1 MGQNLYLII
10 FFHGLW
16 KGLKIA
22 FITYLKNGW
31 ENDFNDRWSHLSDLS
46 DVATPLSTSTSDEE
60 MASTLFPVLMMW
72 TSLER
77 SKDDMPNFTIQNMM
91 NYFVER
97 LARDNEKN
105 KDYKNLNSKVFGLFK
120 HGHVQ
125 KIKVSRDVDSNLMCF
140 HCHCL
145 PEMKKNVRYNLS
157 CFRIERRG
165 DNLCFLLFM
174 SSR

>member
-1 MGQNLYLII
+1 
-10 FFHGLW
+10 
-16 KGLKIA
+16 
-22 FITYLKNGW
+22 
-31 ENDFNDRWSHLSDLS
+31 
-46 DVATPLSTSTSDEE
+46 
-60 MASTLFPVLMMW
+60 
-72 TSLER
+72 
-77 SKDDMPNFTIQNMM
+77 M

-97 LARDNEKN
+97 LAQDNEKN
-105 KDYKNLNSKVFGLFK
+105 KDYKNLNSKAFGLFK